1 MDSLKWFLFLGFSS
15 VFCDGSVTSVFS
27 SLRRTDN
34 SGLLTNEISCP
45 IYLKEKLKISAE
57 KTYHFSKVDTFR
69 PVNDPIIYAD
79 GYNDNTKMIVG
90 FKNMIIFG
98 VFENEKHYVIRVN
111 EDLDQD
117 VANIPS
123 QFLNN
128 NDSGELFDIV
138 TLKPTP
144 APTTAFPRFQ
154 DTIKDIQREALPGFD
169 PDKQTLQEYL
179 QQVSYNMSRLHNQQ
193 SDDE

>member
-1 MDSLKWFLFLGFSS
+1 MGRLKWFLFLAFSS

-34 SGLLTNEISCP
+34 SD
-45 IYLKEKLKISAE
+45 E
-57 KTYHFSKVDTFR
+57 KTYHFSKVDTFK
-69 PVNDPIIYAD
+69 PVDEPIIYAD

-90 FKNMIIFG
+90 FQNMIIFG

-117 VANIPS
+117 LTNIPS

-128 NDSGELFDIV
+128 GDSGELFDIV
-138 TLKPTP
+138 TLKPTEP
-144 APTTAFPRFQ
+144 PTTAFPRFR
-154 DTIKDIQREALPGFD
+154 DSVKELQRETLPGFD
-169 PDKQTLQEYL
+169 PDTQTLSDYL